1 MTGDRAL
8 CERDALGNWL
18 TVKTTLLPLGYSI
31 TSATN
36 IIATVCV
43 PLCLLITVDTTVHHC
58 VFCTPVPSY
67 NS

>member
-18 TVKTTLLPLGYSI
+18 TVKTTLLPLCYSI
-31 TSATN
+31 TSAAN

-43 PLCLLITVDTTVHHC
+43 PLCLLITVDTTFYHC

>member
-18 TVKTTLLPLGYSI
+18 TVKTTLLPLCYSI

-43 PLCLLITVDTTVHHC
+43 PLCLLITVDTTVYQC